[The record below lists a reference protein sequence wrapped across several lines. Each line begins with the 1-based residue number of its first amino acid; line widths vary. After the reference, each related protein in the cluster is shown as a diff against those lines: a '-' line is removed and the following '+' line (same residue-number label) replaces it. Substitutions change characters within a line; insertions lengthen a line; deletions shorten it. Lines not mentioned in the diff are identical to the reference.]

1 MAIIY
6 IVDDDAAFRKA
17 TSRLLRAAGY
27 DVEVY
32 ESAEQL
38 LARLPVQSELGCI
51 LLDVI
56 MPGLSGPELQERL
69 SELGSTLPTV
79 FLTAADEGPVQ
90 GAKYLLTKP
99 VSKDTLLETIE
110 RALRDDGLRDERSE

>member
-1 MAIIY
+1 MAIIH

-38 LARLPVQSELGCI
+38 LARLPVQSEPGCI

-69 SELGSTLPTV
+69 TKLGSTLPTV
-79 FLTAADEGPVQ
+79 FLTAGDGVEDD
-90 GAKYLLTKP
+90 AKYLLTKP